1 MEIEGIL
8 KQKYITA
15 KDLQK
20 IIPGIGYVSALKMI
34 EKYRKQ
40 AEEMNYYNPR
50 GKTKVALTWLVK
62 KDLGI
67 KWGQTRWKT

>member
-1 MEIEGIL
+1 MEKIL
-8 KQKYITA
+8 EQKYITA

-20 IIPGIGYVSALKMI
+20 IIPGIGYVSALKLI
-34 EKYRKQ
+34 DKYRKQ
-40 AEEMNYYNPR
+40 AEEMNYYNPI

-67 KWGQTRWKT
+67 KWGKENDKE